1 MPRGGRS
8 EDPDE
13 EYRRGHCRFSRM
25 ATPRCPHCGSVAN
38 ASVQAGLIG
47 LADTATQGDG
57 HDERRE
63 RSLAPAPHE
72 RDPPSRRGPGQGT
85 RRTVAPTRHGRYRP
99 AGCRHLARH
108 AGQLHLHGGRRL
120 GDATAEA
127 LGTRRG
133 FLCLRGVER
142 LSPLQAWL
150 LAGHEGPLFLD
161 DMDIDTAVAEQLGQ
175 EALVQHVGPLTIA
188 GLEEL
193 DAPTARIPAAQAGLP
208 FGNLFTLAAE
218 ASGLASARGGFAHS
232 PRRFAS

>member
-25 ATPRCPHCGSVAN
+25 ATHRCPHCGSVAT

-63 RSLAPAPHE
+63 RSLASAPHE

-85 RRTVAPTRHGRYRP
+85 RRLLRRP
-99 AGCRHLARH
+99 ATADSGRPGVGMVARHLARH
-108 AGQLHLHGGRRL
+108 AGQLHLRGGRRL

-161 DMDIDTAVAEQLGQ
+161 DMDIDTAVAEQL
-175 EALVQHVGPLTIA
+175 AA
-188 GLEEL
+188 G
-193 DAPTARIPAAQAGLP
+193 
-208 FGNLFTLAAE
+208 
-218 ASGLASARGGFAHS
+218 SARAARRTAHDRRARRARRPHGADSGRPGGAAVRKPLHS
-232 PRRFAS
+232 RRGGEWTRER

>member
-1 MPRGGRS
+1 MTNAANGASLRHHMS
-8 EDPDE
+8 EIRHLDAARAKELVGPL
-13 EYRRGHCRFSRM
+13 RRP
-25 ATPRCPHCGSVAN
+25 AT
-38 ASVQAGLIG
+38 
-47 LADTATQGDG
+47 ADTG
-57 HDERRE
+57 R
-63 RSLAPAPHE
+63 
-72 RDPPSRRGPGQGT
+72 PGVGMD
-85 RRTVAPTRHGRYRP
+85 A
-99 AGCRHLARH
+99 RHLARH
-108 AGQLHLHGGRRL
+108 AGQLHLRGGRRL